1 MSGRPTPAKPRWA
14 LALAFAAAG
23 CGTVEARTVAFRTPS
38 PPTSRVDL
46 YVGKVPDRPYYEVG
60 LVQAVG
66 TGMSADEAS
75 VLHAL
80 RERATRMGCDAVVRV
95 GVENG
100 QTAAHAI
107 GVCARWAGA
116 ETARGAPVAG
126 REPPRGADGEG
137 AAQGVAPIAD
147 EQERR

>member
-1 MSGRPTPAKPRWA
+1 MSGRLAPETPRWA
-14 LALAFAAAG
+14 LALALAAAG
-23 CGTVEARTVAFRTPS
+23 CGTVEARTVAFRAPG
-38 PPTSRVDL
+38 PPTGRVDL

-95 GVENG
+95 GVELG

-107 GVCARWAGA
+107 GVCARWAEA
-116 ETARGAPVAG
+116 PRGSAPSAG
-126 REPPRGADGEG
+126 RPPRGADGEG
-137 AAQGVAPIAD
+137 AARGVAPIAD